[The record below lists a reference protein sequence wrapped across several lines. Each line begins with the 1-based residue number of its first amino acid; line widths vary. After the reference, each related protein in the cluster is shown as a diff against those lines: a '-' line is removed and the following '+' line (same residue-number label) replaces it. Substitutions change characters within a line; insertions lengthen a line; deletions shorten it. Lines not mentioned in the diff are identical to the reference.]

1 VTALVNV
8 DLATDD
14 VLVRPRTLSVTVDM
28 PEVVARVG
36 IIAGDVG
43 LLDRIKAAAA
53 SATDFADF
61 QARIAAL

>member
-1 VTALVNV
+1 VSGLVKVDLSEGQVNVRPSTYLVN
-8 DLATDD
+8 
-14 VLVRPRTLSVTVDM
+14 VDM

-43 LLDRIKAAAA
+43 LLDRIKVAAAA
-53 SATDFADF
+53 ATDFADF

>member
-1 VTALVNV
+1 VTALVKA
-8 DLATDD
+8 DLTSEQ
-14 VLVRPRTLSVTVDM
+14 VLVQPRTLFVTVDM

>member
-43 LLDRIKAAAA
+43 LLDRIKVAAAA
-53 SATDFADF
+53 ATDFADF